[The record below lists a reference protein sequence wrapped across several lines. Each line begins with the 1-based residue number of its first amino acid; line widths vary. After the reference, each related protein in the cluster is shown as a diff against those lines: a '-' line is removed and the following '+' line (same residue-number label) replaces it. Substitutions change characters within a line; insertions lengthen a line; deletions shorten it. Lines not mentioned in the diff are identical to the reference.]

1 MSRPSNTLRATSPGK
16 LNLTF
21 DILGDLAG
29 GYHRVETLMQAVDI
43 YDELVFSFERADE
56 FTVEIID
63 VEFAGAKADVPM
75 NQNNLIA
82 KAACLFKKHSSVALD
97 YKISVRLHKAVPVAG
112 GMGGGSGNAAATL
125 LVLNQWFNSPFSANE
140 IKDQAAQIGA
150 DVPFFIEGG
159 MQLGTHRGDVLTKVD
174 CLQELNFLIV
184 GPKLYGMQTAEIYSA
199 YDNAVRK
206 QQQMDTHLSAAV
218 CASLLQVPES
228 KKEASQKFGNV
239 FEPIVYSHRP
249 ELQFIQSRLTALG
262 GLCTHLTGSG
272 PTLYVFT
279 DSSEDAKSI
288 QKRLTDEQMQGQNGW
303 NEHPNLTLNTWI
315 AKSVN
320 RGVLI
325 TAD

>member
-1 MSRPSNTLRATSPGK
+1 MSRPSNTVRATSPGK

-21 DILGDLAG
+21 DILGDLPG

-43 YDELVFSFERADE
+43 YDELVFSFEQADE
-56 FTVEIID
+56 FTVEITGVD
-63 VEFAGAKADVPM
+63 FAGAEADVPM

-82 KAACLFKKHSSVALD
+82 KAANLFKKYSSAALD
-97 YKISVRLHKAVPVAG
+97 CKISVRLHKAVPVAG

-125 LVLNQWFNSPFSANE
+125 LVLNQWFNSPFSAAE
-140 IKDQAAQIGA
+140 IQEQAAQIGA

-159 MQLGTHRGDVLTKVD
+159 MQLGTYRGEVLTKVD

-184 GPKLYGMQTAEIYSA
+184 GPKLFGMQTAEVYGA
-199 YDNAVRK
+199 YDSVGRK
-206 QQQMDTHLSAAV
+206 LGTHLSAAM

-228 KKEASQKFGNV
+228 KKEASRKFGNV
-239 FEPIVYSHRP
+239 FEPIVFSHRP

-279 DSSEDAKSI
+279 DSSGEAESI

-303 NEHPNLTLNTWI
+303 HEHPNLTLNTWV

-325 TAD
+325 AAN